1 MGTSISLNCIT
12 LNSVTVIINKNTW
25 DAGNKHDEFVFSY
38 IIPNVLYH

>member
-25 DAGNKHDEFVFSY
+25 DVGISMMS
-38 IIPNVLYH
+38 LYSVT